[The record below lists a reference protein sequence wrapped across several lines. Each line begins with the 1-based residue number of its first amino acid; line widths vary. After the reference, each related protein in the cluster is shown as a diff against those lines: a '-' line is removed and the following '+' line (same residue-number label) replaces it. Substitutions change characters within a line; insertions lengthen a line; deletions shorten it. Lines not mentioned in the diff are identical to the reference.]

1 MGGGKGGSSGSS
13 SEVRF
18 APYLEAAHQQALS
31 EFWTVFAYTKG
42 ASPYGDYEQI
52 DIDEGFF
59 GIRTDDPSLT
69 YEIKN
74 YPSLWD
80 MFGKFMAG
88 LDIHDL
94 WSDVYDDIL
103 RGPEL
108 ENAVQA
114 QSVMLQDEI
123 DTNVV
128 PKFVAG
134 MRDINSVNSS
144 AFIIGKS
151 IIQDAHV
158 REINSFSSK
167 LRITAFT
174 TSAEMWSNHLNWSR
188 GVIASYAEIF
198 KLYYATRLDM
208 DRANLEYPAKDAMW
222 DINLFDH
229 ARGILGALS
238 GSPASTSGGGNEP
251 SQAQKSIGGAL
262 SGAAAGAMVGSAVP
276 GVGTAVGAVVG
287 GVLGLAASFF

>member
-1 MGGGKGGSSGSS
+1 MGGGKSGSSGSS

-42 ASPYGDYEQI
+42 ASPYGDYEQL

-59 GIRTDDPSLT
+59 GMTTADPSVT

-88 LDIHDL
+88 LDVHDL
-94 WSDVYDDIL
+94 WADVYDDVI

-114 QSVMLQDEI
+114 QSVQLQDEI

-134 MRDINSVNSS
+134 MRDINAVNSS
-144 AFIIGKS
+144 AFIIGKA

-158 REINSFSSK
+158 REINTFSSK
-167 LRITAFT
+167 IRLTALQL
-174 TSAEMWSNHLNWSR
+174 SAEMWNHHLTWSR
-188 GVIASYAEIF
+188 GVIASYTEIF
-198 KLYYATRLDM
+198 KLYYATRLDV

-222 DINLFDH
+222 DINLFDN

-238 GSPASTSGGGNEP
+238 GSPASTGSGNEP
-251 SQAQKSIGGAL
+251 SQLQKSLGGAM
-262 SGAAAGAMVGSAVP
+262 SGAAAGAMVGGAP
-276 GVGTAVGAVVG
+276 GAIVG